1 MEEIEATYA
10 EVLDSDIWERLNL
23 DKNSLENVNQ
33 FYQKRQELKALID
46 LLRLYNL
53 SNKLIATNRIVEKEG
68 KKGGQTIISAID
80 NLKKLFED
88 SPFLLDLK
96 NIEFTLKEKIDFGEK
111 RRLAMILT
119 DHPQMLWQVGKY
131 PFGNGSCQH
140 YAEGGYAQYLMGYV
154 GDANCKVAYLVD
166 LSKLPA
172 DIRQRLEEKGFE
184 EIKEDIPAQELLN
197 ASLARSI
204 VKMTKDKDNAPVI
217 LLEPTYSVVNKGNVS
232 MDKYFNIFM
241 DLIMAEPMGAKLA
254 RGGGEESVTKGSS
267 RSPEGQ
273 YEDLNLNQIKFIHKL
288 SKPTTEDMEL
298 MERVR
303 SSR

>member
-184 EIKEDIPAQELLN
+184 EIVIKNFDWLHPSIPEKMIKLIKEIEP
-197 ASLARSI
+197 
-204 VKMTKDKDNAPVI
+204 
-217 LLEPTYSVVNKGNVS
+217 LLERTPFIRDFLGSLY
-232 MDKYFNIFM
+232 IC
-241 DLIMAEPMGAKLA
+241 AK
-254 RGGGEESVTKGSS
+254 
-267 RSPEGQ
+267 
-273 YEDLNLNQIKFIHKL
+273 
-288 SKPTTEDMEL
+288 KPW
-298 MERVR
+298 
-303 SSR
+303 